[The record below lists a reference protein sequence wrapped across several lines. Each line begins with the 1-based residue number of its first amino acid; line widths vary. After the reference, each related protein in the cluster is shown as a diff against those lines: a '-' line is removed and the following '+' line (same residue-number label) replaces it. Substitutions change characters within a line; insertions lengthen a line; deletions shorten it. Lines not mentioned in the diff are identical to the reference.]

1 MIYFCADDYGISKE
15 CNSRIEKCIE
25 SGVLNK
31 ISILP
36 NGELENFKQRLSKY
50 DVKLSLHINLIEG
63 KPLSTTQEIDLLV
76 NEEGNFKYSF
86 IGLLL
91 LSLSHKRKQFKNQLY
106 KEIKEQIVF
115 WKKNMGEKPLWID
128 SHQHTHMIPLIFKTL
143 MQVIKDEGVDVEY
156 LRVPDEPVLPYLL
169 TPSVYTDCGFIGL
182 IKQLLLKFFSLINK
196 KSFKKSNIDTAQF
209 LGVMFSGKVTCER
222 IKKVL
227 PRYLEIA
234 EKQGRDIEIA
244 LHPGYLET
252 GESLMDGCRTSFKK
266 FYLSPSR
273 KIEYDTLNNFKFE

>member
-15 CNSRIEKCIE
+15 SNSRIEKCIQN
-25 SGVLNK
+25 GVLNK
-31 ISILP
+31 VSVLP
-36 NGELENFKQRLSKY
+36 NGELEDFKQRLSKY

-63 KPLSTTQEIDLLV
+63 KPLSPTQDINLLV
-76 NEEGNFKYSF
+76 DDKGNFKYSF

-91 LSLSHKRKQFKNQLY
+91 LSLSPKRKQLKNQLY

-115 WKKNMGEKPLWID
+115 WKKNMGENPLWID
-128 SHQHTHMIPLIFKTL
+128 SHQHTHMIPLVFKTL
-143 MQVIKDEGVDVEY
+143 MQVIKDEGVDVRY
-156 LRVPDEPVLPYLL
+156 LRIPNEPVAPYLL
-169 TPSVYTDCGFIGL
+169 TPSVYTDCGVVGL
-182 IKQLLLKFFSLINK
+182 IKQWILKFFTLINK
-196 KSFKKSNIDTAQF
+196 KHFKKSNINTACF
-209 LGVMFSGKVTCER
+209 MGVMFSGEVTCKK

-227 PRYLEIA
+227 PRYLKIA

-252 GESLMDGCRTSFKK
+252 GETLMAGCRMGFKK
-266 FYLSPSR
+266 FYLSPGR